1 MLLSLFLVPNPLN
14 LMADESNGFLTEIYI
29 MLLIIA
35 SGALLIALYHCVS
48 MLSWDLHRHRSQ
60 RGSIEIELRENDVSI
75 ENSVVGLI
83 PSHKH
88 KKLTS
93 SEDDEPMCAVCLSEF
108 EDGDELRTLP
118 ECMHSFHVPCI
129 DMWLYS
135 HRSCPI
141 CRLDAAIIA
150 PPSVEATCVGDPH
163 SLQDEPNR
171 VV

>member
-1 MLLSLFLVPNPLN
+1 
-14 LMADESNGFLTEIYI
+14 MADDGNGILTEIYI
-29 MLLIIA
+29 LLLVIA

-48 MLSWDLHRHRSQ
+48 MLSWDLHHHRSQ
-60 RGSIEIELRENDVSI
+60 GGSIEIELRENDASI
-75 ENSVVGLI
+75 ENSVVGLL

-88 KKLTS
+88 KKQLTDS
-93 SEDDEPMCAVCLSEF
+93 HDDEPMCAVCLSEF

-141 CRLDAAIIA
+141 CRLDATIVAT
-150 PPSVEATCVGDPH
+150 PSVEATCVT
-163 SLQDEPNR
+163 R
-171 VV
+171 